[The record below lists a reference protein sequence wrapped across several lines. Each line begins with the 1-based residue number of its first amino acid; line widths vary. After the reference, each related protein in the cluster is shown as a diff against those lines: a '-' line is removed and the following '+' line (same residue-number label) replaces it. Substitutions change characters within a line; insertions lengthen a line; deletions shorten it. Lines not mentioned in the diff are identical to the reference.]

1 MVWKISNIP
10 IAMSTLKRYNVCDDV
25 IIFLVFVNEGVFCMP
40 NNSVK
45 QSVNS
50 EIVSTQKT
58 DVKEAKASISDT
70 QKVEE
75 SVTVKS
81 AVVTEQSKAE
91 QPKEQPQTDT
101 STCQVSED
109 IKQELG
115 EGSSESTDKDSQLT
129 TSSND
134 TLTTDDMQPIDTSDT
149 SDQVLTST
157 EKDNSEQDNSK
168 QSNSVKKEPV
178 KNERIKDERP
188 DDLITA
194 QQAAQMSGKS
204 KNTIRAWVRQEKLT
218 GYRQNP
224 QKSNSALMIS
234 QTELMVF
241 LATEATP
248 TPTESRVGRPEVES
262 ASIAKLRLENQE
274 LQAKVT
280 ALEQEKEF
288 LRQMLD
294 HQKELI
300 VELQNSRNMLT
311 EQSKLSRLDLER
323 EVDKTER
330 LQMRIE
336 RLTTYFAL
344 PFWKRWNSSILELE
358 NKS

>member
-1 MVWKISNIP
+1 MNDLKISNID
-10 IAMSTLKRYNVCDDV
+10 IAMSTLKRYNVCDNV
-25 IIFLVFVNEGVFCMP
+25 IIFIVFTNEGVFCMP

-45 QSVNS
+45 HSNNS
-50 EIVSTQKT
+50 QLVPTQKKDFKETETPDT
-58 DVKEAKASISDT
+58 DIEKM
-70 QKVEE
+70 EE
-75 SVTVKS
+75 SVSVKS
-81 AVVTEQSKAE
+81 NVLT
-91 QPKEQPQTDT
+91 EQPQKEKTLTDT
-101 STCQVSED
+101 STCQTTD
-109 IKQELG
+109 NNKQDLG
-115 EGSSESTDKDSQLT
+115 EGSPVENEKNSELVKSSTEI
-129 TSSND
+129 
-134 TLTTDDMQPIDTSDT
+134 LTTDNKHLIDI

-157 EKDNSEQDNSK
+157 EKSTSEKNDSI
-168 QSNSVKKEPV
+168 KKETV
-178 KNERIKDERP
+178 KNERIKDQRP

-194 QQAAQMSGKS
+194 QHAAQMSGKS

-234 QTELMVF
+234 KAELMVF
-241 LATEATP
+241 LATEAIP
-248 TPTESRVGRPEVES
+248 TPTESRVGRPEAES
-262 ASIAKLRLENQE
+262 ASIAKIRLENQE

-300 VELQNSRNMLT
+300 NELQNSRNMLT
-311 EQSKLSRLDLER
+311 EQGKLSRLDLER

-336 RLTTYFAL
+336 RLTMYFAL

>member
-1 MVWKISNIP
+1 
-10 IAMSTLKRYNVCDDV
+10 MSILKRYNVCDDF
-25 IIFLVFVNEGVFCMP
+25 IIFLVLINEGVFCMP

-45 QSVNS
+45 HSANS
-50 EIVSTQKT
+50 QIVPTQKT
-58 DVKEAKASISDT
+58 DIKGAKASISDA
-70 QKVEE
+70 QQLEK
-75 SVTVKS
+75 SVTEKS
-81 AVVTEQSKAE
+81 TVATEQHEEE
-91 QPKEQPQTDT
+91 QAQTDT
-101 STCQVSED
+101 STCQVSDHDNQD

-115 EGSSESTDKDSQLT
+115 EGSLEYTDKDSKNT
-129 TSSND
+129 TASPE
-134 TLTTDDMQPIDTSDT
+134 TLTTDNKHPIDTSDQALVT
-149 SDQVLTST
+149 T
-157 EKDNSEQDNSK
+157 ENNNSEQTH
-168 QSNSVKKEPV
+168 SVKKEPI

-188 DDLITA
+188 NDLITA
-194 QQAAQMSGKS
+194 QHAAQMSGKS

-234 QTELMVF
+234 QAELMVF

-248 TPTESRVGRPEVES
+248 TPTESRVGRPETES

-280 ALEQEKEF
+280 ALTQEKEF

-300 VELQNSRNMLT
+300 NELQNSRSMLT

>member
-1 MVWKISNIP
+1 
-10 IAMSTLKRYNVCDDV
+10 MSTLKRYNVCDDV
-25 IIFLVFVNEGVFCMP
+25 IIFFVFVNEGVFCMP

-45 QSVNS
+45 HSVNS
-50 EIVSTQKT
+50 ELVSTQKT
-58 DVKEAKASISDT
+58 DVKEAKAPISDT
-70 QKVEE
+70 QKEEE

-81 AVVTEQSKAE
+81 TVATE

-134 TLTTDDMQPIDTSDT
+134 TLTTDNKQPIDTSDT

-157 EKDNSEQDNSK
+157 EKDNSK

>member
-1 MVWKISNIP
+1 M
-10 IAMSTLKRYNVCDDV
+10 
-25 IIFLVFVNEGVFCMP
+25 
-40 NNSVK
+40 
-45 QSVNS
+45 
-50 EIVSTQKT
+50 
-58 DVKEAKASISDT
+58 
-70 QKVEE
+70 
-75 SVTVKS
+75 
-81 AVVTEQSKAE
+81 
-91 QPKEQPQTDT
+91 
-101 STCQVSED
+101 
-109 IKQELG
+109 
-115 EGSSESTDKDSQLT
+115 
-129 TSSND
+129 
-134 TLTTDDMQPIDTSDT
+134 
-149 SDQVLTST
+149 
-157 EKDNSEQDNSK
+157 
-168 QSNSVKKEPV
+168 
-178 KNERIKDERP
+178 
-188 DDLITA
+188 ITA

-224 QKSNSALMIS
+224 QNQFGTHDIS
-234 QTELMVF
+234 DRIDGF

-330 LQMRIE
+330 LQMQIFY
-336 RLTTYFAL
+336 T
-344 PFWKRWNSSILELE
+344 PFWNVCSQIPRNPNSTSYIAY
-358 NKS
+358 